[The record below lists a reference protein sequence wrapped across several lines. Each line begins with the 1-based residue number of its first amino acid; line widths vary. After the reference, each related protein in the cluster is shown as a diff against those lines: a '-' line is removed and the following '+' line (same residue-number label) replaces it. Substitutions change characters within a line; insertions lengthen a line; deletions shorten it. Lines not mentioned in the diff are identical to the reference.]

1 MLIDFFS
8 TYCNPSDIAF
18 EMIAWV
24 FGSEMVV
31 FDVHDIADLAMD
43 LLEQSSSMEDYASGI
58 VRGGN

>member
-1 MLIDFFS
+1 MLTIGARLPHSSFLFIGFFS

-18 EMIAWV
+18 EMNDWV

-43 LLEQSSSMEDYASGI
+43 LLG
-58 VRGGN
+58 